1 MCVQMLESCIGAS
14 VEVEFQRMVRE
25 VTSSGS
31 GPLPKDAERI
41 VNLARGCTQ
50 ILDEEVTYFSPLF
63 AGHMRRPAEVAAVRM
78 HHCFNSHLLPWLRTG
93 ATSHTPCGS
102 ASLPQWPLYVPVEL
116 FSDHMLSRSIL
127 GVNHI
132 IIL

>member
-25 VTSSGS
+25 VNSSGS

-63 AGHMRRPAEVAAVRM
+63 AGHVRRPSEVAAVRM

-93 ATSHTPCGS
+93 TTAHAPYSS
-102 ASLPQWPLYVPVEL
+102 ASLPQWPEHEPASCPLQHV
-116 FSDHMLSRSIL
+116 SSRSIL
-127 GVNHI
+127 DVS
-132 IIL
+132 